1 MSARVKAQ
9 ALITPEVRTWAERSI
24 GRIGKRWAKE
34 DGRALN
40 ALTPAAKKRRKLLVL
55 HLDGVPRQVLKR
67 ALDEDRMPFLSRL
80 VKTGAYHLDNAF
92 WGTPAS
98 TPAFQAGL
106 LFGVRHP
113 DLPAYH
119 WWDRHLGQE
128 VRMNLPK
135 LAVKVEE
142 RVSKLAS
149 GSLLEGGGHTYL
161 SLFRAGAD
169 NELAM
174 TSLAKLRRLVPSVC
188 SHVHGIGDVGER
200 GAWAFVKDLVN
211 ETRAAGAD
219 ALRWV
224 RAVNDNR
231 HELQFMLNRLFI
243 IELAWSLSWN
253 RALIDMVR
261 GVPAVYL
268 VFGNFDEVAHRRGPF
283 SNQAADA
290 LHRADRAIEELY
302 AISRMAPEPYDVV
315 LVTDHGHVDSA
326 PFERETQRRLKDYLL
341 DPAPGG
347 MPDDIDRALLQ
358 GRAPLELSSP
368 WEADPVVIESGN
380 FAHVYLT
387 KTATPLESRELL
399 AWHRN
404 VLARAA
410 ASPQIGIVA
419 VRRADHAVAIIG
431 GRAFTAEELDSAP
444 LDAEF
449 NRRAVADLL
458 HELPHMPTAGDI
470 VLYGQATGSG
480 GTIGFAW
487 EFGSHGGLSRTET
500 DSMVLWP
507 SDAPVDLGGLTH
519 ATQLHERLSEV
530 YRA

>member
-1 MSARVKAQ
+1 MTGQ
-9 ALITPEVRTWAERSI
+9 ALIAPEVRAWAERSI
-24 GRIGKRWAKE
+24 SRVGKRWELQKGNGFAQ
-34 DGRALN
+34 GPSSARA
-40 ALTPAAKKRRKLLVL
+40 ARRRKLLIL
-55 HLDGVPRQVLKR
+55 HLDGVPRQVLQR

-80 VKTGAYHLDNAF
+80 VKTGAYRIDDAF

-128 VRMNLPK
+128 VRMNLPS

-142 RVSKLAS
+142 RVAKLSS

-161 SLFRAGAD
+161 SLFRAQAE

-174 TSLAKLRRLVPSVC
+174 TSLANLRRLVPSVC
-188 SHVHGIGDVGER
+188 SQVHGLGDVGER
-200 GAWAFVKDLVN
+200 SPWAYVKDLVS
-211 ETRAAGAD
+211 ETVSAGGD

-231 HELQFMLNRLFI
+231 HELQFMLNRFFI

-283 SNQAADA
+283 SPQAAEA

-302 AISRMAPEPYDVV
+302 AISRLAPEPYDVV
-315 LVTDHGHVDSA
+315 LLTDHGHVDSS
-326 PFERETQRRLKDYLL
+326 PFERETKRRLADYLL

-347 MPDDIDRALLQ
+347 MPDDVDRALLD
-358 GRAPLELSSP
+358 GRKPLALASP
-368 WEADPVVIESGN
+368 WETDPVVIESGN
-380 FAHVYLT
+380 FAHVYL
-387 KTATPLESRELL
+387 ARNAAPLEARELL
-399 AWHRN
+399 GWHRN
-404 VLARAA
+404 VVARAV
-410 ASPQIGIVA
+410 ASPEIGIVA

-431 GRAFTAEELDSAP
+431 GRVFTADTLDQAP
-444 LDAEF
+444 LDTEF
-449 NRRAVADLL
+449 NRRAVEDLL
-458 HELPHMPTAGDI
+458 RELPHMPTAGDI
-470 VLYGQATGSG
+470 VLYGQATGRG
-480 GTIGFAW
+480 ATVGFAW

-500 DSMVLWP
+500 ESMVLWP
-507 SDAPVDLGGLTH
+507 ADAPVELSGLSH

-530 YRA
+530 YRT